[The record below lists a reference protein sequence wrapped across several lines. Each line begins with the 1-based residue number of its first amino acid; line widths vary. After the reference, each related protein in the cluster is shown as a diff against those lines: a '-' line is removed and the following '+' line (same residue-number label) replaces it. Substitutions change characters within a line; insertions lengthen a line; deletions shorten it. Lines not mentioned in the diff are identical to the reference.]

1 MIALYKPTKNNTG
14 ALVSFKYNKKYDS
27 LFIEMAKQ
35 TGWDDAKK
43 RGSFKNSPVKIVAK
57 FTTVE
62 AATIIDAIENNR
74 EFKIFHSNDSGS
86 TAGSFCPYL
95 RDNNQVGHSLSLTQ
109 KNNEKNE
116 SNSLRIG
123 FTFGEG
129 VMIKEFLKTCLS
141 ISNHSAINKQNEYA
155 LNKYKENQN
164 NGGQN
169 TTTQPQTQPKQQAAE
184 AKDDW
189 ANWDFGGNSSQKQEE
204 NDDDLI

>member
-1 MIALYKPTKNNTG
+1 MIQFYKPNPR
-14 ALVSFKYNKKYDS
+14 VSGTATSIKFNKGYDS
-27 LFIEMAKQ
+27 IFIEMIKQ
-35 TGWDDAKK
+35 TGWDDTKK

-74 EFKIFHSNDSGS
+74 EFKIFHSNDLGS
-86 TAGSFCPYL
+86 TAGSFGPYL

-129 VMIKEFLKTCLS
+129 ILIREFLRTCLA
-141 ISNHSAINKQNEYA
+141 ISSHSSINKQNEYA
-155 LNKYKENQN
+155 LNKYKENKN

-169 TTTQPQTQPKQQAAE
+169 SQPQPQPKQE
-184 AKDDW
+184 LKTEVKDDW
-189 ANWDFGGNSSQKQEE
+189 ANWDFGGSSSSKQQQDD
-204 NDDDLI
+204 DDDLI

>member
-1 MIALYKPTKNNTG
+1 MLALYKPTKNNTG
-14 ALVSFKYNKKYDS
+14 ALVSFKYNKGYDS

-35 TGWDDAKK
+35 TGWDDTKK
-43 RGSFKNSPVKIVAK
+43 RGSFKNSPVKITAK
-57 FTTVE
+57 FSVGE
-62 AATIIDAIENNR
+62 IASFVDAIENNR
-74 EFKIFHSNDSGS
+74 EFKIFHSNDYGS
-86 TAGSFCPYL
+86 TAGSFCPYI
-95 RDNNQVGHSLSLTQ
+95 RGNDQVGYSLSLTQ

-123 FTFGEG
+123 FYFGEG
-129 VMIKEFLKTCLS
+129 VQIREYLKTCLA

-169 TTTQPQTQPKQQAAE
+169 ATTQPQTQPKQQAE
-184 AKDDW
+184 VKDDW

-204 NDDDLI
+204 SDDDLI

>member
-27 LFIEMAKQ
+27 LFVEMAKQ
-35 TGWDDAKK
+35 TGWDDTKK

-74 EFKIFHSNDSGS
+74 EFKIFHSNDLGS
-86 TAGSFCPYL
+86 TAGSFSPYI

-129 VMIKEFLKTCLS
+129 VLIREFLRTCLA
-141 ISNHSAINKQNEYA
+141 ISSHSSINKQNEYA
-155 LNKYKENQN
+155 LNKYKENKNNNVQN
-164 NGGQN
+164 S
-169 TTTQPQTQPKQQAAE
+169 QPQPQPKQEQKTE
-184 AKDDW
+184 VKDDW
-189 ANWDFGGNSSQKQEE
+189 ANWDFGGSSSSKQQDD
-204 NDDDLI
+204 DDDLI